1 MRAPSTSRLAP
12 LTFWVVGL
20 SVAIAVVGSST
31 FLFPGP
37 DIGERPAAPS
47 GRDIVA
53 RVVAPLFGPSS
64 ARERDRSG
72 PPAAAAPAALPA
84 TFVADAPL
92 VLIPAAVT
100 NERPVRGR
108 DQVSRPRGADR
119 PPAAREDGAKGE
131 GKAKGH
137 AKGVSKQEGKAKA
150 GKPSPAGHAV
160 AGAKSQGHGPL
171 ESRPPRGPKQ
181 PHVQPAHGHGKA
193 KGKATR
199 RARAH
204 ARAGR

>member
-47 GRDIVA
+47 GRDVVA
-53 RVVAPLFGPSS
+53 RIVAPLFGPSP
-64 ARERDRSG
+64 ARERDRSAS
-72 PPAAAAPAALPA
+72 PAPAAPAAIAA
-84 TFVADAPL
+84 TVAAAPPL
-92 VLIPAAVT
+92 VSIPTAVT

-108 DQVSRPRGADR
+108 DQVSKPRRGDS
-119 PPAAREDGAKGE
+119 PPAAREDGATGH

-137 AKGVSKQEGKAKA
+137 GKQDGKAKA
-150 GKPSPAGHAV
+150 GKSSPPGHAV
-160 AGAKSQGHGPL
+160 AGSKSQGHGPL
-171 ESRPPRGPKQ
+171 KSKPPRGPKQ

-193 KGKATR
+193 KGKA
-199 RARAH
+199 
-204 ARAGR
+204 

>member
-47 GRDIVA
+47 GRDVVA
-53 RVVAPLFGPSS
+53 RIVAPLFGPSP
-64 ARERDRSG
+64 ARERDRSAS
-72 PPAAAAPAALPA
+72 PAPAAPEAIAA
-84 TFVADAPL
+84 TVVAAPPL
-92 VLIPAAVT
+92 VSIPTAVT

-108 DQVSRPRGADR
+108 DQVSRPRRGDS
-119 PPAAREDGAKGE
+119 PPAAREDGARGH

-137 AKGVSKQEGKAKA
+137 GKQDGKAKA
-150 GKPSPAGHAV
+150 GKSSPP
-160 AGAKSQGHGPL
+160 GHGPL
-171 ESRPPRGPKQ
+171 KSKPPRGPKQ

-193 KGKATR
+193 KGKAKG

>member
-31 FLFPGP
+31 LLFPGP
-37 DIGERPAAPS
+37 DIGDRPAAPS
-47 GRDIVA
+47 GRDVVA
-53 RVVAPLFGPSS
+53 RVVAPLFGPSP
-64 ARERDRSG
+64 ARDGDRSVS
-72 PPAAAAPAALPA
+72 PAPAAPAAVPA
-84 TFVADAPL
+84 TLVADAAL
-92 VLIPAAVT
+92 VSIPAAVA
-100 NERPVRGR
+100 NERPVRGG
-108 DQVSRPRGADR
+108 DQVSRPRRGDG
-119 PPAAREDGAKGE
+119 PPATREE
-131 GKAKGH
+131 GKKGKGH
-137 AKGVSKQEGKAKA
+137 AKGVSKHEGKAKA
-150 GKPSPAGHAV
+150 GKPAPPGHAA

-171 ESRPPRGPKQ
+171 KSKPPRGPKQ

-193 KGKATR
+193 KGKAKG

>member
-47 GRDIVA
+47 ARDVVA
-53 RVVAPLFGPSS
+53 RVVAPFFGPSP
-64 ARERDRSG
+64 ARERDRSAS
-72 PPAAAAPAALPA
+72 PATSAPAAVPATVVAAAP
-84 TFVADAPL
+84 L
-92 VLIPAAVT
+92 VSIPAAVT

-108 DQVSRPRGADR
+108 DQVSSRRRGDS
-119 PPAAREDGAKGE
+119 PPAAREDGAKGH
-131 GKAKGH
+131 GKA
-137 AKGVSKQEGKAKA
+137 KQEGKAKA
-150 GKPSPAGHAV
+150 GPGHAA
-160 AGAKSQGHGPL
+160 AGSKSHGHGPL
-171 ESRPPRGPKQ
+171 KSKPPRGPKQ

-193 KGKATR
+193 KGKAKG

>member
-37 DIGERPAAPS
+37 DIGEAPAAPS
-47 GRDIVA
+47 ARDVVA
-53 RVVAPLFGPSS
+53 RVVAPLFGPSPG
-64 ARERDRSG
+64 ERDRSAS
-72 PPAAAAPAALPA
+72 PAPAAPAAIPA
-84 TFVADAPL
+84 TVVAAPPL
-92 VLIPAAVT
+92 VSIPTAVT
-100 NERPVRGR
+100 NERPVRRG
-108 DQVSRPRGADR
+108 DQVSRPRRGDS
-119 PPAAREDGAKGE
+119 PSAAREDRARGH

-137 AKGVSKQEGKAKA
+137 GKSVSKQEGKPKA
-150 GKPSPAGHAV
+150 GKPSPPGHAV
-160 AGAKSQGHGPL
+160 AGSKSQGHGPL
-171 ESRPPRGPKQ
+171 KSKPPRGPKQ

-193 KGKATR
+193 KGKAKG

>member
-31 FLFPGP
+31 LLFPGP
-37 DIGERPAAPS
+37 DIGERPAVPS
-47 GRDIVA
+47 GRDVVA
-53 RVVAPLFGPSS
+53 RVVAPLFGPSP
-64 ARERDRSG
+64 AQERDRSAS
-72 PPAAAAPAALPA
+72 PAAPAAVPA
-84 TFVADAPL
+84 TVVAEAPL
-92 VLIPAAVT
+92 VSIPAAVT
-100 NERPVRGR
+100 NERPRGG
-108 DQVSRPRGADR
+108 DQVSRPRGGDR
-119 PPAAREDGAKGE
+119 PPAARDDGAKGN

-137 AKGVSKQEGKAKA
+137 GKGVGKQEGKEKA
-150 GKPSPAGHAV
+150 GKPSPP
-160 AGAKSQGHGPL
+160 GAKSQGHGPL
-171 ESRPPRGPKQ
+171 KSKPPRGPKQ

-193 KGKATR
+193 KGKAKG